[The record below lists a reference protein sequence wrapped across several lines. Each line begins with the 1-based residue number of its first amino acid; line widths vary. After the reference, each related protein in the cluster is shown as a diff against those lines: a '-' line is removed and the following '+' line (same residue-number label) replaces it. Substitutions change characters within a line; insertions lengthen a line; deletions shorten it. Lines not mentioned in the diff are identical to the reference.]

1 MKILSWNCRGFAQAP
16 TVRTLRA
23 LCRLHSPDIIFICES
38 KSPLFPYQNPFSRMD
53 FPLLFQVPASG
64 SKGGLVVA
72 CKFGIDA
79 EPVIQ
84 NNHQNS
90 ILIYSNPVSTP
101 CMVTFAHAPSI
112 WHDRNSFWLDIEC
125 TGNRFRGPW
134 LLIGDLN
141 AILSSVEKSGGRQSL
156 GSTSHNNFLD
166 FVQSN
171 GLIDLGYSGN
181 PFTWNNKR
189 QGRENLRERLDRGLS
204 NKDWV
209 LLFPNSHISH
219 LPASSSNHNPILLST
234 SGNSLHLPK
243 PFKFEEFW
251 IRDLSSH
258 TVTAGAWQVNP
269 NGSAAFSLCR
279 KFKAT
284 KAALKLWNTLHFGNI
299 QKNIKHLLE
308 QINSIQCAAPDPCSS
323 AIEENLH
330 LNLQE
335 ELLREESLWK
345 QKSQELWLTSNDLNT
360 KFFHASTAIRR
371 RYNSISSIKMENGL
385 FLNNMNDIGLYFFRI
400 LPESVYFLKSLF

>member
-1 MKILSWNCRGFAQAP
+1 
-16 TVRTLRA
+16 
-23 LCRLHSPDIIFICES
+23 
-38 KSPLFPYQNPFSRMD
+38 
-53 FPLLFQVPASG
+53 
-64 SKGGLVVA
+64 
-72 CKFGIDA
+72 
-79 EPVIQ
+79 
-84 NNHQNS
+84 
-90 ILIYSNPVSTP
+90 
-101 CMVTFAHAPSI
+101 
-112 WHDRNSFWLDIEC
+112 
-125 TGNRFRGPW
+125 
-134 LLIGDLN
+134 
-141 AILSSVEKSGGRQSL
+141 L
-156 GSTSHNNFLD
+156 G

-308 QINSIQCAAPDPCSS
+308 QINSIQCAAPDPSSS

-360 KFFHASTAIRR
+360 KFFHASTTIRR

>member
-1 MKILSWNCRGFAQAP
+1 
-16 TVRTLRA
+16 
-23 LCRLHSPDIIFICES
+23 
-38 KSPLFPYQNPFSRMD
+38 
-53 FPLLFQVPASG
+53 
-64 SKGGLVVA
+64 
-72 CKFGIDA
+72 
-79 EPVIQ
+79 
-84 NNHQNS
+84 
-90 ILIYSNPVSTP
+90 
-101 CMVTFAHAPSI
+101 
-112 WHDRNSFWLDIEC
+112 
-125 TGNRFRGPW
+125 
-134 LLIGDLN
+134 
-141 AILSSVEKSGGRQSL
+141 
-156 GSTSHNNFLD
+156 
-166 FVQSN
+166 
-171 GLIDLGYSGN
+171 
-181 PFTWNNKR
+181 
-189 QGRENLRERLDRGLS
+189 
-204 NKDWV
+204 
-209 LLFPNSHISH
+209 
-219 LPASSSNHNPILLST
+219 LST
-234 SGNSLHLPK
+234 SGNTPHLPK
-243 PFKFEEFW
+243 PFKYEEFW
-251 IRDLSSH
+251 TRDLSSH
-258 TVTAGAWQVNP
+258 TVIAGAWQFNP